1 MKKMMM
7 LMVLFFC
14 QFMHAAEH
22 RGQIINLLSVDEGMK
37 VILNEKSKIV
47 SLYLSKDSENFLQL
61 SLTAQ
66 NIKSKNLTAVIST
79 DLSSLGRII
88 KIEETK

>member
-7 LMVLFFC
+7 LMILFFC

-22 RGQIINLLSVDEGMK
+22 RGQIINLLSDDEGMK
-37 VILNEKSKIV
+37 VILNEKSKVV